1 MVNGPM
7 VLLVAFGV
15 LAAVWLIVLYGSRF
29 FGPKTD

>member
-1 MVNGPM
+1 MVNGAM
-7 VLLVAFGV
+7 VLLVAFGA

>member
-7 VLLVAFGV
+7 VLLVAFGA
-15 LAAVWLIVLYGSRF
+15 LAAVWVVVLFGSRF